1 MTKSLLRLP
10 TWIAA
15 LALVGCTGNKL
26 PPPPSATETQVEK
39 ERVYLF
45 TTFFSDP
52 CMEKLRQAA
61 SELKPGEVQQGG
73 KTLYAVDYAPNSAV
87 RDGIAYQLHVKEQGR
102 LGYLYTGDGSAGS
115 YRVSG
120 PLPLWQCMQ
129 LPLRGG

>member
-1 MTKSLLRLP
+1 MSKKPSQK
-10 TWIAA
+10 IAA
-15 LALVGCTGNKL
+15 IVAALLAGCVGTQIS
-26 PPPPSATETQVEK
+26 PPPPATEAQVEK
-39 ERVYLF
+39 ERAYLVAS
-45 TTFFSDP
+45 FFMDP
-52 CMEKLRQAA
+52 CMYQLRKAA
-61 SELKPGEVQQGG
+61 PELKPGDAQQGG
-73 KTLYAVDYAPNSAV
+73 PTLYAVDYAPNTAV